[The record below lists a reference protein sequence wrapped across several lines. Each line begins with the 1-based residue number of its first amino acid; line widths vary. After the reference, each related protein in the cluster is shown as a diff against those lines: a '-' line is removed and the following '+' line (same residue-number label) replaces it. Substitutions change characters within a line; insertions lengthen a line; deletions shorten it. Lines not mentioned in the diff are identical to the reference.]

1 MLISTSRMLNRF
13 NEVDMKNN
21 AFGFR
26 VGRVLAAIGCLLLA
40 IMVWLVVRYGQIG
53 DIPVIPLG

>member
-1 MLISTSRMLNRF
+1 
-13 NEVDMKNN
+13 MKNN

-40 IMVWLVVRYGQIG
+40 TVVWLVVRYGQLG
-53 DIPVIPLG
+53 GIPIIPLG

>member
-1 MLISTSRMLNRF
+1 
-13 NEVDMKNN
+13 MKNN

-40 IMVWLVVRYGQIG
+40 IMVWLVVRYGQLG
-53 DIPVIPLG
+53 DIPIIPLG